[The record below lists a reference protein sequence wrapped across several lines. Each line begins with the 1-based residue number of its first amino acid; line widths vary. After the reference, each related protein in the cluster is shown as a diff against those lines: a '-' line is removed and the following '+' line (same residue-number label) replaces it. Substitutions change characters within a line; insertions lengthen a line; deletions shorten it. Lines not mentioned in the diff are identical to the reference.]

1 MGRPPWLIPKCDVK
15 KSTISHHLEKTSPCT
30 RLHWPLSELRR
41 LLFFFLFHW
50 CQWQLHFHYLT
61 NMRSANFVRRKYE
74 PRPAVRSTAEAGRPT
89 HNPLANKRPHIHI
102 TTTDHS
108 TSTHTYVS
116 ISQQRD
122 PFSHAHKHA
131 RTPPTRAG
139 ATQGPPWAVPAKSW
153 HAGWPD
159 KRQAACT
166 RAVSARPGGEE
177 DGLLA
182 APDDDERLQL
192 GHETPA

>member
-1 MGRPPWLIPKCDVK
+1 MTG
-15 KSTISHHLEKTSPCT
+15 
-30 RLHWPLSELRR
+30 
-41 LLFFFLFHW
+41 
-50 CQWQLHFHYLT
+50 HFHYL
-61 NMRSANFVRRKYE
+61 NKYVFGEFCRRQYE

-89 HNPLANKRPHIHI
+89 HDPLASERPRTHI

-108 TSTHTYVS
+108 TSTHTYVLL
-116 ISQQRD
+116 SQQRD

-139 ATQGPPWAVPAKSW
+139 ASQGPPWAVPAKSW

-159 KRQAACT
+159 KRQAACM
-166 RAVSARPGGEE
+166 RAVSARPGQEE

-182 APDDDERLQL
+182 APADVERLQL
-192 GHETPA
+192 AHETPA